1 MLSDLE
7 TFGHT
12 LRRVASATLAIGLI
26 AGCSL
31 TARGPGTPGKP
42 ANPVGAAPAP
52 PLEPVASV
60 LAYADRT
67 RALQG
72 TELAQE
78 VTRLNDAPAPAD
90 QLRLALALSQTHQPQ
105 DLARAQDLLQRVLAN
120 AGDEARPLQ
129 PLARLLAVRFAEQK
143 RVEDLLDRQNAQLRD
158 LQRRLDQTQDKLE
171 ALKQIERSLNNRPPA
186 AVPPASPPSGQ
197 ARPPH
202 S

>member
-1 MLSDLE
+1 MLSNLE
-7 TFGHT
+7 AFGHT
-12 LRRVASATLAIGLI
+12 LRRAASATLAIGLI

-31 TARGPGTPGKP
+31 TARGPGTPGKA

-129 PLARLLAVRFAEQK
+129 ALARLLATRLAEQR

-186 AVPPASPPSGQ
+186 AVPPALPPSGQ
-197 ARPPH
+197 VRPPH